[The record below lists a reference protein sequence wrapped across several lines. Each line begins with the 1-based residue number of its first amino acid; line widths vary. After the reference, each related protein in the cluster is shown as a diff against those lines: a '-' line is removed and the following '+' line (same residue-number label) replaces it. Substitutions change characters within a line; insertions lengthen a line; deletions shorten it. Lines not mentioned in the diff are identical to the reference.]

1 MRAEAEAEE
10 QWHMDQYMDEIKEQ
24 HAEAS
29 DEIREAEALGET
41 FGDDR
46 SRQKISASHLR
57 RAIVSIALFNGDY
70 AMYKLIYFPP
80 KSCSFATSL

>member
-46 SRQKISASHLR
+46 S
-57 RAIVSIALFNGDY
+57 
-70 AMYKLIYFPP
+70 
-80 KSCSFATSL
+80 